1 MTHYFCVISLAA
13 ASILSSPDSSLEKFE
28 EKMKKK
34 WDSILQ
40 KHPIDLASTTDFPE
54 VLAAPTTTPDDH
66 ILDTLKSL
74 DDTTAAPTLFA
85 ALDDLKAIETTA
97 SPSVPDID
105 AELAN
110 LKARLHA
117 DDAMTTIAPLATE
130 APTEAPAGDVAE
142 LLANLHKHIHDV
154 HSSVHDALDGSLSH
168 PAIQPSVDALHAEDE
183 SNTDNLAKAK
193 AKLQELLMHPPAG
206 VDAAEDAEAPEP
218 SKDDDSAAADAPAAE
233 MPEKLSAEKAE
244 AMQGMKRLMGAV
256 KMIVMLQPMLE
267 PLKEK
272 LTLAL
277 EHMSEADAKKANG
290 ILKHIKV
297 LGVYSKVTAGLMAGV
312 VAAKKGTAEDRE
324 KAIATLIVGVKQIQ
338 EKVAKHLMEMK
349 KETLALPHGG
359 DSEAAMPA
367 DPSDGVTEGE
377 VPEPTAEGEHAKH
390 AEVAMDKMT
399 ALLVKL
405 GKKIATEIKDP
416 ANRHNPKVLL
426 DIKLFLAVKDSVEK
440 TQALMMAGSIAIKK
454 AKTEEEKAAVQAAVK
469 KGMGK
474 VEQTLK
480 TKMMALEKQALLLAV
495 ASAKQQE
502 AAEKAHSDEDEAA
515 GDAEAAQDDEEEVKP
530 KAKAH
535 KKKAKKAKAD
545 GDDDAAAPAET
556 PPAEAAGGDDAAA
569 GDDDDSKTEEGDES
583 DDAKGKVQ
591 EKKAKGDDDADAD
604 APAAGGDNAT
614 DTQDGQSADDSDDAE
629 AEDKAED
636 KAPPKTSAQESAK
649 SNHPEIST
657 SDIEHIFEEAADDA
671 TGDSPSSLAEVH
683 LRAH

>member
-1 MTHYFCVISLAA
+1 
-13 ASILSSPDSSLEKFE
+13 
-28 EKMKKK
+28 
-34 WDSILQ
+34 
-40 KHPIDLASTTDFPE
+40 
-54 VLAAPTTTPDDH
+54 
-66 ILDTLKSL
+66 
-74 DDTTAAPTLFA
+74 
-85 ALDDLKAIETTA
+85 
-97 SPSVPDID
+97 
-105 AELAN
+105 
-110 LKARLHA
+110 
-117 DDAMTTIAPLATE
+117 MTTIAPLATE
-130 APTEAPAGDVAE
+130 APTEAPTGDVSE
-142 LLANLHKHIHDV
+142 LLANLHMHIHDV

-454 AKTEEEKAAVQAAVK
+454 E
-469 KGMGK
+469 
-474 VEQTLK
+474 
-480 TKMMALEKQALLLAV
+480 MMALEKQALILAV
-495 ASAKQQE
+495 AAAKQHE
-502 AAEKAHSDEDEAA
+502 AESKGSADEEKPAAGSKKAKDDDDDDKSEESDED
-515 GDAEAAQDDEEEVKP
+515 
-530 KAKAH
+530 
-535 KKKAKKAKAD
+535 
-545 GDDDAAAPAET
+545 
-556 PPAEAAGGDDAAA
+556 
-569 GDDDDSKTEEGDES
+569 S
-583 DDAKGKVQ
+583 DD
-591 EKKAKGDDDADAD
+591 
-604 APAAGGDNAT
+604 
-614 DTQDGQSADDSDDAE
+614 SADDDQSASGASGSSSPGSHGGSSHGGSSHGGSSTGSADEESESKDD
-629 AEDKAED
+629 
-636 KAPPKTSAQESAK
+636 
-649 SNHPEIST
+649 
-657 SDIEHIFEEAADDA
+657 
-671 TGDSPSSLAEVH
+671 
-683 LRAH
+683 